1 MLEAVTVA
9 DPETLRPQGEAQ
21 FGVGRRLRELLQEI
35 GSSADD
41 RGIWLRDAK
50 RALSFAVSSFPSME
64 R

>member
-1 MLEAVTVA
+1 MALALAVLA
-9 DPETLRPQGEAQ
+9 ALTLWT
-21 FGVGRRLRELLQEI
+21 